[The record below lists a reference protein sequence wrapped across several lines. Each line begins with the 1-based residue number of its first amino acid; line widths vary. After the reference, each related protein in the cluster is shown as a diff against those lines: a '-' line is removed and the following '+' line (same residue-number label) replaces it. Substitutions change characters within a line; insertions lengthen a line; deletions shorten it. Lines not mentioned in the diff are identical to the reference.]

1 MLSFFIGLIVG
12 FLPMWFIARN
22 SHNWYMKQIDGLSRY
37 VAVVQQ
43 ELWDARYERILGKDY
58 KAPASIDTH

>member
-1 MLSFFIGLIVG
+1 MLSFFVGIAVG

-22 SHNWYMKQIDGLSRY
+22 AHTWYMKQIDGLSRY

-58 KAPASIDTH
+58 KDTIPTDPH

>member
-1 MLSFFIGLIVG
+1 MLSFFIGVAVG
-12 FLPMWFIARN
+12 FLPMWFIARS

-43 ELWDARYERILGKDY
+43 ELWDARYERSLGKDY
-58 KAPASIDTH
+58 KAPTSIDTH